1 MLRANK
7 LSRAF
12 QKRTIRPLYHY
23 NSAVPYASFLDTV
36 NVPSTTIIY
45 PGMVACKTT
54 GEQMA
59 VVNASS
65 STLNVPFGLFN
76 NFIHGD
82 MDEIGD
88 GTEIAVWVGGPN
100 AVFEVLAGPN
110 STETPLDPNVTWTSL
125 NSTANVGVYG
135 DNNGR
140 LTVSTGN
147 GGSAT
152 SASYRVGTLVEAIS
166 QNKITVR
173 LSIAT
178 VAGL

>member
-23 NSAVPYASFLDTV
+23 NSAVPYAAFLDTV

-45 PGMVACKTT
+45 PGMVAYKTT

-59 VVNASS
+59 VANPSYA
-65 STLNVPFGLFN
+65 PFGLFN

-88 GTEIAVWVGGPN
+88 GTEIAVWVGSVN

-110 STETPLDPNVTWTSL
+110 SSETPLDPNVTWTSL
-125 NSTANVGVYG
+125 NAVSNVGLYA
-135 DNNGR
+135 DTNGR
-140 LTVSTGN
+140 LTTSSAN
-147 GGSAT
+147 GGTAT
-152 SASYRVGTLVEAIS
+152 ASSYRCGTLIEAIS
-166 QNKITVR
+166 QNKITIR
-173 LSIAT
+173 LNIKDT
-178 VAGL
+178 TGL